1 MWHWRLSMSAEMAHC
16 IISPMSVTDLR
27 IYPQFQPN
35 RDSISFHLSSDL
47 IKWILWWIF
56 MAAAQQLNPSLEG
69 EKTKKPK
76 PHLCYSIDDKSRPFH
91 CHLRE
96 EGKKKKKKSKKSR
109 ARVICAWLWHI
120 CTYIFRRAFLIW
132 LLIRATFC
140 IIEFIATNFCKKR
153 TDGKWHQKVPTGNS
167 RRKSDCIFQSMTS
180 SSVNLSHFI
189 VINNQPPCCNQLRQS
204 PCWEC
209 LVVWFLKLCS
219 CSPGTSLQ
227 FWLI

>member
-69 EKTKKPK
+69 EKKTKKPK
-76 PHLCYSIDDKSRPFH
+76 KPQKTPFV
-91 CHLRE
+91 LQYWWQKQALPLPFKGGGE
-96 EGKKKKKKSKKSR
+96 KKKKSR

-140 IIEFIATNFCKKR
+140 VIEFIATNSCKKGQMEN
-153 TDGKWHQKVPTGNS
+153 DI
-167 RRKSDCIFQSMTS
+167 RKCP
-180 SSVNLSHFI
+180 L
-189 VINNQPPCCNQLRQS
+189 VIPGGSLTASFNQWQA
-204 PCWEC
+204 
-209 LVVWFLKLCS
+209 
-219 CSPGTSLQ
+219 LQ
-227 FWLI
+227 

>member
-1 MWHWRLSMSAEMAHC
+1 MRHWRLSMSAEMAHC

-69 EKTKKPK
+69 EKKQTKKTPQK
-76 PHLCYSIDDKSRPFH
+76 TPFV
-91 CHLRE
+91 LQYWWQKQALPLPFKGGGE
-96 EGKKKKKKSKKSR
+96 KKKKSR

-140 IIEFIATNFCKKR
+140 IIEFIATNSCKKGQMEN
-153 TDGKWHQKVPTGNS
+153 DI
-167 RRKSDCIFQSMTS
+167 RKCP
-180 SSVNLSHFI
+180 L
-189 VINNQPPCCNQLRQS
+189 VIPGGSLTASFNQWQA
-204 PCWEC
+204 
-209 LVVWFLKLCS
+209 
-219 CSPGTSLQ
+219 LQ
-227 FWLI
+227 